1 MIFLGQQNSQ
11 LEIYKR
17 PGMDKLKLDEANGEY
32 IDKIHKLE
40 GEFKTL
46 KRDSESKLNN
56 LIKEKAV
63 IEQRVTFL
71 EQEKEEAL
79 VNSFV

>member
-1 MIFLGQQNSQ
+1 
-11 LEIYKR
+11 
-17 PGMDKLKLDEANGEY
+17 MDKLKLDEANGEY